1 LSFSAVAR
9 VPTGTWR
16 DCNAYSA
23 NTAVD
28 LRGASTIGT
37 ERRCPVDR
45 HLDVRTTKSPHKA
58 GFLINRSENC
68 G

>member
-1 LSFSAVAR
+1 LYFSAVAR
-9 VPTGTWR
+9 VLGGTWR

-23 NTAVD
+23 NTTVD

-45 HLDVRTTKSPHKA
+45 HLDLRKRKSPHVA
-58 GFLINRSENC
+58 GF
-68 G
+68 